1 MRRVARSLV
10 LLPAAVWLLAVTGHP
25 ALAEIAGMP
34 KIIDGDTIEVQGQ
47 AIRLYGIDAPELG
60 QACTIEERTYDCGL
74 VARTALLDLTAGVA
88 VTCQVVS
95 AEVVSAEVVSAEPG
109 RAAEDGRPGRCF
121 AQGYDLSEGMA
132 YTGWALALREVSV
145 HYLVFEER
153 AQAAGRGLWKGRFVT
168 PWDWRGG
175 ARLAVQGAAE

>member
-1 MRRVARSLV
+1 MSRVARSLV
-10 LLPAAVWLLAVTGHP
+10 VLPAAVWLLAMTGQA
-25 ALAEIAGMP
+25 ALAEIVGRP
-34 KIIDGDTIEVQGQ
+34 KIIDGDTIELQGQ

-60 QACTIEERTYDCGL
+60 QACTIEERTYDCGM

-88 VTCQVVS
+88 VTCKVVS
-95 AEVVSAEVVSAEPG
+95 AKVVSAEPG
-109 RAAEDGRPGRCF
+109 RAAGDAKPGRCF

-132 YTGWALALREVSV
+132 YTGWALALREVSAR
-145 HYLVFEER
+145 YLVFEER

-175 ARLAVQGAAE
+175 ARLAAQGAAE

>member
-10 LLPAAVWLLAVTGHP
+10 LLPAAVWLLAMTGHP
-25 ALAEIAGMP
+25 ALAEITGRP
-34 KIIDGDTIEVQGQ
+34 KIIDGDTLEVQGQ
-47 AIRLYGIDAPELG
+47 TIRLYGIDAPELG
-60 QACTIEERTYDCGL
+60 QTCTIEGRAYDCGM

-95 AEVVSAEVVSAEPG
+95 AEVVSAEPG
-109 RAAEDGRPGRCF
+109 RAAEDGRIGRCF

-132 YTGWALALREVSV
+132 YTGWALALREVSER
-145 HYLVFEER
+145 YLVFEER

-175 ARLAVQGAAE
+175 ARLALQGAAE

>member
-1 MRRVARSLV
+1 MSLVARSLV
-10 LLPAAVWLLAVTGHP
+10 VLLAAVWLLAMTGHP
-25 ALAEIAGMP
+25 ALAEITGRP
-34 KIIDGDTIEVQGQ
+34 KIVDGDTLELQGQ

-60 QACTIEERTYDCGL
+60 QACTIKERTYDCGM

-88 VTCQVVS
+88 VTCKVVP
-95 AEVVSAEVVSAEPG
+95 AEPG
-109 RAAEDGRPGRCF
+109 RAAGDGRSGRCF

-132 YTGWALALREVSV
+132 YTGWALALREVSER
-145 HYLVFEER
+145 YLVFEER

-175 ARLAVQGAAE
+175 ARLAAQGATE

>member
-10 LLPAAVWLLAVTGHP
+10 LLPAAVWLLAMIGHP
-25 ALAEIAGMP
+25 ALADMTGRP
-34 KIIDGDTIEVQGQ
+34 KIIDGDTIELQGQ

-60 QACTIEERTYDCGL
+60 QACTIKERTYDCGM

-88 VTCQVVS
+88 VTCKVVS
-95 AEVVSAEVVSAEPG
+95 AKVVSAEPG
-109 RAAEDGRPGRCF
+109 RATEDGRPGRCF

-132 YTGWALALREVSV
+132 YTGWALALPEVSER
-145 HYLVFEER
+145 YLVFEER

-168 PWDWRGG
+168 PWDWRRGK
-175 ARLAVQGAAE
+175 RLAAQGAAE

>member
-60 QACTIEERTYDCGL
+60 QACTIEERAYDCGL

-95 AEVVSAEVVSAEPG
+95 AEVISAEPG

-121 AQGYDLSEGMA
+121 AQGYDLSEGMT
-132 YTGWALALREVSV
+132 YTGWALALREVSA

-153 AQAAGRGLWKGRFVT
+153 AQAAGRGLWRGRFVT

>member
-1 MRRVARSLV
+1 MRLVARSLV
-10 LLPAAVWLLAVTGHP
+10 LLLVAVWPLAMTGHP

-34 KIIDGDTIEVQGQ
+34 KIVDGYTIELQGQ

-60 QACTIEERTYDCGL
+60 QACTIKERTYDCGM

-88 VTCQVVS
+88 VTCK
-95 AEVVSAEVVSAEPG
+95 VVSAEPG

-132 YTGWALALREVSV
+132 YTGWALALRAVSER
-145 HYLVFEER
+145 YLVFEER

-175 ARLAVQGAAE
+175 ARLTVEAAAE

>member
-10 LLPAAVWLLAVTGHP
+10 LLPAAVWLLAMTGHP

-60 QACTIEERTYDCGL
+60 QACTIEERAYDCGL

-88 VTCQVVS
+88 VTCQ
-95 AEVVSAEVVSAEPG
+95 VVSAEVVSAEPG

-132 YTGWALALREVSV
+132 YTGWALALREVSA

>member
-1 MRRVARSLV
+1 MRLVARSLV
-10 LLPAAVWLLAVTGHP
+10 LLPAAVWLFAMTGHP
-25 ALAEIAGMP
+25 ALAEITGTP
-34 KIIDGDTIEVQGQ
+34 KVIDGDTIEVQGQ

-60 QACTIEERTYDCGL
+60 QACTIEERTYDCGM

-95 AEVVSAEVVSAEPG
+95 AKLAPAEPG

-132 YTGWALALREVSV
+132 YTGWALAQRGVSER
-145 HYLVFEER
+145 YLVFEER

-168 PWDWRGG
+168 PWDWRRGK
-175 ARLAVQGAAE
+175 RLAAQGAAE

>member
-1 MRRVARSLV
+1 MSLVLRSLV
-10 LLPAAVWLLAVTGHP
+10 VSLAAVWLLATAGYPVR
-25 ALAEIAGMP
+25 AEIAGMP

-60 QACTIEERTYDCGL
+60 QACTIKARTYDCGM

-88 VTCQVVS
+88 VTCKVVS
-95 AEVVSAEVVSAEPG
+95 AKVVSAEPG
-109 RAAEDGRPGRCF
+109 RANEDGRPGRCF

-132 YTGWALALREVSV
+132 YTGWALAQREVTER
-145 HYLVFEER
+145 YLVFEER

-175 ARLAVQGAAE
+175 ARLAAQDAAE

>member
-1 MRRVARSLV
+1 MRLVPRSLV
-10 LLPAAVWLLAVTGHP
+10 VSLAAVWLLATTGHP
-25 ALAEIAGMP
+25 ALAEIAGRP

-60 QACTIEERTYDCGL
+60 QACTIKERTYDCGM

-95 AEVVSAEVVSAEPG
+95 AKVVSAEPG
-109 RAAEDGRPGRCF
+109 RAAEDGRLGRCF

-132 YTGWALALREVSV
+132 YTGWALALPEVSER
-145 HYLVFEER
+145 YLVFEER
-153 AQAAGRGLWKGRFVT
+153 AQAAGRGLWKGHFVM

-175 ARLAVQGAAE
+175 ARLALQGAAE

>member
-1 MRRVARSLV
+1 MRRVVRSRV
-10 LLPAAVWLLAVTGHP
+10 LLPAAAWLLAMTGHP

-60 QACTIEERTYDCGL
+60 QACTIKERTYDCGM
-74 VARTALLDLTAGVA
+74 VARTALLDLTAGIA
-88 VTCQVVS
+88 VTCKLVS
-95 AEVVSAEVVSAEPG
+95 AEAVSAEPG
-109 RAAEDGRPGRCF
+109 RAPEDGRPGRCF
-121 AQGYDLSEGMA
+121 AQGYDLAEGMA
-132 YTGWALALREVSV
+132 YTGWALAQREVSA

-175 ARLAVQGAAE
+175 TRLAVQGAAE

>member
-1 MRRVARSLV
+1 MRRVPRSLV
-10 LLPAAVWLLAVTGHP
+10 LLLAAVWLLAMTGQP
-25 ALAEIAGMP
+25 ALAEITGRP
-34 KIIDGDTIEVQGQ
+34 KIVDGDTIELQGQ

-60 QACTIEERTYDCGL
+60 QACTIGEQTYDCGM

-88 VTCQVVS
+88 VTCRVL
-95 AEVVSAEVVSAEPG
+95 AAEPDAG
-109 RAAEDGRPGRCF
+109 TGEAKPGRCF

-132 YTGWALALREVSV
+132 YTGWALALREVSER
-145 HYLVFEER
+145 YLVFEER

>member
-1 MRRVARSLV
+1 MRLVARSLV
-10 LLPAAVWLLAVTGHP
+10 VSLAAVWLLAMTGQP
-25 ALAEIAGMP
+25 ALAEMTGRP
-34 KIIDGDTIEVQGQ
+34 KVIDGDTIELQGQ

-60 QACTIEERTYDCGL
+60 QACMIEERTYDCGM

-88 VTCQVVS
+88 VTCKAVP
-95 AEVVSAEVVSAEPG
+95 AEPG
-109 RAAEDGRPGRCF
+109 RTAEDGRPGRCF

-132 YTGWALALREVSV
+132 YTGWALALREVSER
-145 HYLVFEER
+145 YLVFEER

>member
-10 LLPAAVWLLAVTGHP
+10 VSLAAVWLLAMTGQP
-25 ALAEIAGMP
+25 ALAEITGRP
-34 KIIDGDTIEVQGQ
+34 KIIDGDTLELAGQ

-60 QACTIEERTYDCGL
+60 QACSIKDQTYDCGM

-88 VTCQVVS
+88 VTCK
-95 AEVVSAEVVSAEPG
+95 VVSAEVVSAEPG

-132 YTGWALALREVSV
+132 YTGWALALRAVSER
-145 HYLVFEER
+145 YLVFEER
-153 AQAAGRGLWKGRFVT
+153 AQAARRGLWKGRFVT
-168 PWDWRGG
+168 PWDWRRG
-175 ARLAVQGAAE
+175 ARLAAQGAAE

>member
-1 MRRVARSLV
+1 M
-10 LLPAAVWLLAVTGHP
+10 AAVWLLAITGHP
-25 ALAEIAGMP
+25 ALAEVAGMP

-60 QACTIEERTYDCGL
+60 QACTIEERTYDCGM

-88 VTCQVVS
+88 VTCKVVS
-95 AEVVSAEVVSAEPG
+95 AKVVSAEPG
-109 RAAEDGRPGRCF
+109 RTAEDGRPGRCF

-132 YTGWALALREVSV
+132 YTGWALTQREVSER
-145 HYLVFEER
+145 YLVFEER

-175 ARLAVQGAAE
+175 ARLTAQGAAE